1 MMRRNDPNAPDL
13 IAALT
18 AVQDEQGHIS
28 AEALRALSER
38 VQVPLY
44 HLHGLV
50 SFYPHLRAE
59 PLPGVEVAV
68 CTDLACHLRGAPELL
83 NGTTDALSA
92 LPAGSVVHPSSCLG
106 LCERAPAVMVG
117 HELVAPAAVD
127 TVVDAVSN
135 HGSPSTPHPPIA
147 NRKSKIENRHDRQ
160 IDPYAEGER
169 YAALR
174 RFSSDEEADAIIQAL
189 KTAGLRGMGGAGF
202 PTGTKWEMVK
212 GAVGAPKYVVCN
224 ADESEPGTFKD
235 RQILEE
241 TPHLV
246 LEGMGLAA
254 RIIGATEAILFLR
267 HEYGRARQAVERE
280 LPAYRQVPGA
290 PPIRI
295 FDSPGGYICGEETAL
310 LEAIEGRRAEP
321 RNKPPFPGTHG
332 LFGRPTLINN
342 VETFAW
348 VPAILA
354 RGGEWYRDQ
363 GMNGGQ
369 GLKMIALSGD
379 VQRPGVYEIPLGL
392 PARELI
398 DRYGGGP
405 SRGPLKAFCP
415 GGASAGFLPVSLL
428 DTPLEFGALARLGSM
443 LGSGAVVA
451 IGPDRCML
459 DLALNLC
466 RFFRNESCGKC
477 VPCRTG
483 SEKLVG
489 ILERFQLGQG
499 RVPAEGGWDD
509 VALINELS
517 ETMRLTSICGLGQI
531 ASAPF
536 ISALQH
542 FPDEI
547 MAHVNEKRC
556 PAGVCP
562 IG

>member
-1 MMRRNDPNAPDL
+1 MRLNDPHAPDL

-18 AVQDEQGHIS
+18 AIQEEHGHIT
-28 AEALRALSER
+28 AEALRELSDRER
-38 VQVPLY
+38 VPLY
-44 HLHGLV
+44 HLHGLAT
-50 SFYPHLRAE
+50 FYPHFKVA
-59 PLPGVEVAV
+59 PPPVIDIAV
-68 CTDLACHLRGAPELL
+68 CTDLACHLRGAGELL
-83 NGTTDALSA
+83 SGLGQAFA
-92 LPAGSVVHPSSCLG
+92 EGPATAGVELHPCSCLG

-117 HELVAPAAVD
+117 HDLVAPATVPAVIEAA
-127 TVVDAVSN
+127 TASS
-135 HGSPSTPHPPIA
+135 HPAPTPTPA
-147 NRKSKIENRHDRQ
+147 RARARKSLKQ
-160 IDPYAEGER
+160 INPYPSGHPYTALKQMDGDEAAET
-169 YAALR
+169 
-174 RFSSDEEADAIIQAL
+174 IIQAL

-202 PTGTKWEMVK
+202 PTGAKWQMVRAAI
-212 GAVGAPKYVVCN
+212 GSPKYVVCN

-241 TPHLV
+241 VPHLV

-254 RIIGATEAILFLR
+254 RIIGATEGILFLR
-267 HEYGRARQAVERE
+267 HEYGAAKAAVERE
-280 LPAYRQVPGA
+280 LPAYHRVPGA
-290 PPIRI
+290 PPLRI
-295 FDSPGGYICGEETAL
+295 FISPGGYICGEETAL

-332 LFGRPTLINN
+332 LFARPTLINN

-354 RGGEWYRDQ
+354 RGADWFRDQ
-363 GMNGGQ
+363 GQNGAN
-369 GLKMIALSGD
+369 GLKVIALSGD
-379 VQRPGVYEIPLGL
+379 VKRPGVYEIPLGL

-398 DRYGGGP
+398 ERHGGGP

-415 GGASAGFLPVSLL
+415 GGASAGFLPISLL
-428 DTPLEFGALARLGSM
+428 DTPLEFNALAQLGSM

-477 VPCRTG
+477 VPCRAG

-489 ILERFQLGQG
+489 LLERFRVG
-499 RVPAEGGWDD
+499 RGSAEDI
-509 VALINELS
+509 ALIEELA
-517 ETMRLTSICGLGQI
+517 EAMRLTSICGLGQV

-536 ISALQH
+536 TSALQH
-542 FPDEI
+542 FPEEI
-547 MAHVNEKRC
+547 MAHVGEKRC

-562 IG
+562 LG

>member
-1 MMRRNDPNAPDL
+1 MRLNDPHAPDL

-18 AVQDEQGHIS
+18 AIQEEHGHIT
-28 AEALRALSER
+28 AAALRELSDRER
-38 VQVPLY
+38 VPLY
-44 HLHGLV
+44 HLHGLAT
-50 SFYPHLRAE
+50 FYPHFQVE
-59 PLPGVEVAV
+59 PPPAVEVAV
-68 CTDLACHLRGAPELL
+68 CTDLACHLRGAGELL
-83 NGTTDALSA
+83 DGLAGAFADE
-92 LPAGSVVHPSSCLG
+92 PAPGGVTIHSCSCLG
-106 LCERAPAVMVG
+106 LCERAPAVIVG
-117 HELVAPAAVD
+117 HDPIAPAAVP
-127 TVVDAVSN
+127 AVIEAATAHRAPN
-135 HGSPSTPHPPIA
+135 AQRRTPKARHTLKQINPYPSG
-147 NRKSKIENRHDRQ
+147 Q
-160 IDPYAEGER
+160 PYTALQNLDGDEAAE
-169 YAALR
+169 
-174 RFSSDEEADAIIQAL
+174 AIIQAL

-202 PTGTKWEMVK
+202 PTGAKWQMVR
-212 GAVGAPKYVVCN
+212 AAIGAPKYVVCN

-241 TPHLV
+241 VPHLV

-254 RIIGATEAILFLR
+254 RLIGATEGILFLR
-267 HEYGRARQAVERE
+267 HEYGAAKAAVEQA
-280 LPAYRQVPGA
+280 LPGYHRVPGA

-295 FDSPGGYICGEETAL
+295 FTSPGGYICGEETAL

-332 LFGRPTLINN
+332 LFARPTLINN

-354 RGGEWYRDQ
+354 RGADWFRDQ
-363 GMNGGQ
+363 GQNGAN
-369 GLKMIALSGD
+369 GLKVIALSGD
-379 VQRPGVYEIPLGL
+379 VKRPGVYEIPLGL

-398 DRYGGGP
+398 ERHGGGP

-428 DTPLEFGALARLGSM
+428 DTPLEFNALAQLGSM

-477 VPCRTG
+477 VPCRNG

-489 ILERFQLGQG
+489 LLERFRVGQG
-499 RVPAEGGWDD
+499 SPEDI
-509 VALINELS
+509 ALIEELA
-517 ETMRLTSICGLGQI
+517 EAMRLTSICGLGQV
-531 ASAPF
+531 APAPF
-536 ISALQH
+536 TSALQH
-542 FPDEI
+542 FPEEI
-547 MAHVNEKRC
+547 MAHVDERRC

-562 IG
+562 LG